1 MDTVRSTTVD
11 IYFLFKLNYYG
22 SVSWSTIVDIHFF
35 LKQYTFSSFLFQST
49 TVDIYSFLKHLMAH
63 WN

>member
-1 MDTVRSTTVD
+1 MSTKVD
-11 IYFLFKLNYYG
+11 ILSLLKPSYSFPAPILVYNSRYLF
-22 SVSWSTIVDIHFF
+22 FF
-35 LKQYTFSSFLFQST
+35 LNEIRKCLNLKST